1 MSKLTKFVA
10 WLSLVV
16 GALTLLT
23 PAVIYGLRHQ
33 LIPTPALAICTVLGI
48 GGLLGGYYGLKAKP
62 WAFWLL
68 TFLYFIQVA
77 EYFSSTAFLTFM
89 GPLAIK
95 VGWGW
100 YSPPSR
106 FNINLLAIVFTALS
120 LACALR
126 PNHSFEADG
135 SAAAQLKR

>member
-1 MSKLTKFVA
+1 MSKLMKFVA

-23 PAVIYGLRHQ
+23 PALIYGLSHR
-33 LIPTPALAICTVLGI
+33 LVPIPALAICSVLGI
-48 GGLLGGYYGLKAKP
+48 GGLLGGYFGLRAKP

-77 EYFSSTAFLTFM
+77 EYFSSTIVLTFM

-95 VGWGW
+95 FGWGW

-106 FNINLLAIVFTALS
+106 FNINLLAIAFTALS
-120 LACALR
+120 FVCALR
-126 PNHSFEADG
+126 LTSHSSGRAKPR
-135 SAAAQLKR
+135 AA